1 MRLATL
7 SLIGCLLSGCSSTP
21 AEPPAKLPVSPQQPA
36 PVRALIEQPVER
48 FQLSGA
54 LLTPPAGSV
63 VELAL
68 LLVDPKGRPKGLL
81 GSTTLTGTGQSL
93 PFTLGFSRDQ
103 LPADLSAQLRVR
115 VSLSGQLTQRLP
127 GKPIATLHSQNLG
140 ALQLVSAP

>member
-21 AEPPAKLPVSPQQPA
+21 PEPPATAPLPATPAKVLSVQPA
-36 PVRALIEQPVER
+36 ER

-68 LLVDPKGRPKGLL
+68 LMVDPKGRPKGLL
-81 GSTTLTGTGQSL
+81 GSTTLSGTGQPL

-127 GKPIATLHSQNLG
+127 GKPITTLQSQNLG
-140 ALQLVSAP
+140 NLQLVSAP

>member
-1 MRLATL
+1 MRLASTRQTASWTATL
-7 SLIGCLLSGCSSTP
+7 RAPGRYAVWVRIPVKHATTRSAVYRISTVDGTRTRTINQRYRAGTWALLIGSG
-21 AEPPAKLPVSPQQPA
+21 
-36 PVRALIEQPVER
+36 
-48 FQLSGA
+48 
-54 LLTPPAGSV
+54 
-63 VELAL
+63 
-68 LLVDPKGRPKGLL
+68 L

-93 PFTLGFSRDQ
+93 PFTLGFSHDQ